1 MDKLI
6 CMRDVTE
13 VTGFTRGWIYVL
25 VREGK
30 FPAPVKVG
38 KRAIRWR
45 QSEVSDWISSR
56 DTTLN
61 YS

>member
-13 VTGFTRGWIYVL
+13 ATGFTRGWIYVL